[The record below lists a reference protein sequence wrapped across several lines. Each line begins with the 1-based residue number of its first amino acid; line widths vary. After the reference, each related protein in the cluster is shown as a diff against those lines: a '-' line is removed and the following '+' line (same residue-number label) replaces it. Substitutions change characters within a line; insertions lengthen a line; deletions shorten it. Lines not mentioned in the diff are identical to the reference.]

1 MNDSEA
7 FSDHYE
13 RKKKELSCKKLPDLR
28 SRTASQ
34 ISYLKIILFFVWELD
49 ERSL

>member
-7 FSDHYE
+7 FSDPTKE
-13 RKKKELSCKKLPDLR
+13 KKELSCKKLPDLR